1 MDVLECRMS
10 VAYLIDWLNWLGE
23 ECTKGA
29 GDVMAANQVCVTVAE
44 LAAVRSFHSIKLLV
58 SFRARQQTKSGSSAK
73 KKIDVTSPFGNE
85 AVS

>member
-10 VAYLIDWLNWLGE
+10 VAYLIDWLSWLRE

-44 LAAVRSFHSIKLLV
+44 LAAVRSFHSIKCL
-58 SFRARQQTKSGSSAK
+58 SPSTQGSTQKADPVQRK
-73 KKIDVTSPFGNE
+73 N
-85 AVS
+85 